1 MKIVNFTYFATTV
14 ESDES
19 YPYFRFY
26 SAGAESG
33 CFQLSEVTICGTT
46 DKSANTAK
54 ETEAAEE
61 VPGGTIVE
69 QKSSEYEKEIKAE
82 EIVASGAN
90 NSGNSDGSWAI
101 LAATVVFLGAAVAVI
116 IYVQSSPKKKK

>member
-1 MKIVNFTYFATTV
+1 M
-14 ESDES
+14 
-19 YPYFRFY
+19 
-26 SAGAESG
+26 
-33 CFQLSEVTICGTT
+33 
-46 DKSANTAK
+46 
-54 ETEAAEE
+54 
-61 VPGGTIVE
+61 PGGTIVE